1 MIIKERSLVILP
13 FHLPQPIAFI
23 KLTQAVATNVK
34 AALVLAIVFH
44 LQLQVLAI
52 QAKEVPFASV
62 LGADLKLMEVLSSM
76 SSSQRL

>member
-23 KLTQAVATNVK
+23 KPMQVVAVK
-34 AALVLAIVFH
+34 AVLVLAIVFH

-52 QAKEVPFASV
+52 QAEEVLFASV
-62 LGADLKLMEVLSSM
+62 LGADLMLMEALSSM

>member
-1 MIIKERSLVILP
+1 MIIKERSPVILP

-23 KLTQAVATNVK
+23 KPTQVVAVK
-34 AALVLAIVFH
+34 AVLVLAIVFH

>member
-1 MIIKERSLVILP
+1 MIIKERSPVILP

-23 KLTQAVATNVK
+23 KPTQATAVAVK
-34 AALVLAIVFH
+34 AVLVLAIVFD

-52 QAKEVPFASV
+52 QAEEVPSTSV
-62 LGADLKLMEVLSSM
+62 LGADLKLMEALSSM